1 MTRRTVTLQGVCYTA
16 LFVLLFFL
24 TYTPVSFLRIGNAS
38 PFVFVAAVVC
48 VAFYYDARL
57 AFWAGLISGVFCDA
71 VASQP
76 SAFNALALCIIG
88 FASGI
93 LVQYYINKNIFSA
106 LALSGLAS
114 AVYFFADWFVS
125 FVKGVPDNFE
135 LLLFYALPSAV
146 YSALFII
153 PFYFLG
159 KLINRIK

>member
-1 MTRRTVTLQGVCYTA
+1 MTKRTLTLQGVCYTA

-24 TYTPVSFLRIGNAS
+24 TYTPVSFLKIGNAS
-38 PFVFVAAVVC
+38 PFLFVAGIVC

-57 AFWAGLISGVFCDA
+57 GFIAGLISGIFCDA

-76 SAFNALALCIIG
+76 SAFNTIALAIIG
-88 FASGI
+88 FASGV

-106 LALSGLAS
+106 LALSGVAS

-125 FVKGVPDNFE
+125 FVKDSPDSFE

-153 PFYFLG
+153 PFYFFG
-159 KLINRIK
+159 KLIDRIK